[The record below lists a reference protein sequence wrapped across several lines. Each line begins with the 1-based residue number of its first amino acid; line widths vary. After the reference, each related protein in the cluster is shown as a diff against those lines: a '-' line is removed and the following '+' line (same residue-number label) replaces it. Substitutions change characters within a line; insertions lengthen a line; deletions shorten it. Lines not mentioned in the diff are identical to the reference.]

1 MLHRAVSISEV
12 ARVIH
17 HLPPEYTFFHGQET
31 VQSKAYLCAASMNG
45 KLGDKHDTA
54 PFVRFLVT
62 EGWWIN
68 GQTVFTN
75 GGFTTRCRRLLAT
88 TGWKATCIMPLIYH
102 VSRASYRST
111 LTHVRVAAGGL
122 LIL

>member
-1 MLHRAVSISEV
+1 MLPRTVSISEF

-17 HLPPEYTFFHGQET
+17 HLPSEYTFFHGQET
-31 VQSKAYLCAASMNG
+31 AQSTAYLSAASMNG
-45 KLGDKHDTA
+45 KLGDIGDIA
-54 PFVRFLVT
+54 PIVRFLVT

-68 GQTVFTN
+68 GQTVFAN

-102 VSRASYRST
+102 VSRGSSRST